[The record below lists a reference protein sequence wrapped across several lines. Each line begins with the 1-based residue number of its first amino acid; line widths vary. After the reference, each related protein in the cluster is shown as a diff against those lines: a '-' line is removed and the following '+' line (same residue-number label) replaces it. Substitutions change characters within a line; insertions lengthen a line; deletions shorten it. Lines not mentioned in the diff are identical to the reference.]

1 MSYTTTQI
9 KEKFWTYIDEYYTGY
24 WDNTRLTYIFQKAL
38 NNIIESKLNFEG
50 STDKVDDELTPLRR
64 EVTGTSLPIT
74 LSAIQYKKL
83 GSLLVNYGKGFRQ
96 CTPTKSNEI
105 GSIYSTGTARYPKYK
120 TINDAGVLKLNVE
133 PATGVT
139 NYFFTY
145 YKAPLVAEGTDINFT
160 VSSYDV
166 LYPNKLIE
174 LIIEEASKI
183 AGQIIREQE
192 LQVSSQQNEQLNP

>member
-38 NNIIESKLNFEG
+38 NNIIESKLEFEG
-50 STDKVDDELTPLRR
+50 STDKIDDELTPIRKEL
-64 EVTGTSLPIT
+64 TG
-74 LSAIQYKKL
+74 SAATIDLVSINYKKY
-83 GSLLVNYGKGFRQ
+83 GSLLVDYGKGFRT

-105 GSIYSTGTARYPKYK
+105 GSVYSTGTARHPKYK
-120 TINDAGVLKLNVE
+120 TINDAGTLKLKIE
-133 PATGVT
+133 PATGISS
-139 NYFFTY
+139 YFFTY
-145 YKAPLVAEGTDINFT
+145 YKTPLVADGTDIDFT
-160 VSSYDV
+160 IASYNV
-166 LYPNKLIE
+166 VYPNKLIE

-192 LQVSSQQNEQLNP
+192 LVVTSQQNEQLNP

>member
-24 WDNTRLTYIFQKAL
+24 WDNSRLTYIFQKAL

-50 STDKVDDELTPLRR
+50 STDKIDDELTPLRR

-74 LSAIQYKKL
+74 LSVIQYKKL
-83 GSLLVNYGKGFRQ
+83 GSLLVDYGKGYRT

-105 GSIYSTGTARYPKYK
+105 GSVYSKGTVRSPKYK
-120 TINDAGVLKLNVE
+120 TVNDAGTLKINVE
-133 PATGVT
+133 PIGAI

-145 YKAPLVAEGTDINFT
+145 YKNPLVSDGTDIDFT
-160 VSSYDV
+160 ISSYDV

-192 LQVSSQQNEQLNP
+192 LQVTSQQNEQLNP